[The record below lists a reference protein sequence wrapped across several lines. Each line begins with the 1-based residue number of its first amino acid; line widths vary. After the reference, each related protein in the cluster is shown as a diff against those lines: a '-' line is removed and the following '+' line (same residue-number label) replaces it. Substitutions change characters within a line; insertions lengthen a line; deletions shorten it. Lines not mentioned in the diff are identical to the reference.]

1 MPGIGW
7 EGSGEGVGS
16 PGDGGPEGYRKDF
29 HSSLSD
35 IEVHWVV

>member
-7 EGSGEGVGS
+7 EGLGEGVGS

-29 HSSLSD
+29 HSSLGD